1 VVSGFGTEYI
11 SVGFIA
17 DTIIR
22 IIKMKISKLI
32 NELKSV
38 KRAYGD
44 VDVQIRKFELGKL
57 MANNNI
63 FVVPEDYEEN
73 GEKVTL
79 CNLQTFSH

>member
-1 VVSGFGTEYI
+1 MVSGFGTEYI

>member
-1 VVSGFGTEYI
+1 
-11 SVGFIA
+11 
-17 DTIIR
+17 
-22 IIKMKISKLI
+22 MKISKLI